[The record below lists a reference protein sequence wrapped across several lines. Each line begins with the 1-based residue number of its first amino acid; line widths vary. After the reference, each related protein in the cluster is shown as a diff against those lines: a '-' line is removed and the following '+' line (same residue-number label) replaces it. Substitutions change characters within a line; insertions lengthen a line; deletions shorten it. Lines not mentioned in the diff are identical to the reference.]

1 MNCKNCNTEL
11 KTAHKYCHE
20 CGAKIVEERITIK
33 SLLSTLLIS
42 FGWDNQFFGT
52 LRDLVLRPQ
61 IVFEKYLNGTRKRY
75 TNPFAFFAIGVALSV
90 FVINIYTEELINI
103 SSKDSLKPAETV
115 YDSLNKNETN
125 LSTEKNTIYLEQ
137 QKTINNGAVN
147 FQYKYYYYLSF
158 LLLPFYAFISF
169 LVFGKPE
176 NFGEHLVINAYI
188 QGLSLLIILPLF
200 FITLFLDYDIHTAAA
215 ILLTIIYYSY
225 AYKKYRKYTFGQSL
239 KKLLKFFAIILVVL
253 LFFVGIGILV
263 GMSMDK

>member
-11 KTAHKYCHE
+11 NPEHKYCNE
-20 CGAKIVEERITIK
+20 CGAQVINKRITLK

-52 LRDLVLRPQ
+52 LKDLVIRPQ
-61 IVFEKYLNGTRKRY
+61 MVFEKYLSGTRKKH

-103 SSKDSLKPAETV
+103 SMKDSLKPAETV
-115 YDSLNKNETN
+115 YDNLNENEGA
-125 LSTEKNTIYLEQ
+125 LYSEKNSTYLEQ
-137 QKTINNGAVN
+137 QQTMNSAAIN

-158 LLLPFYAFISF
+158 LLLPFYTLISF
-169 LVFGKPE
+169 LVFGKPD

-188 QGLSLLIILPLF
+188 QGLTFLIILPLF
-200 FITLFLDYDIHTAAA
+200 FVTLFLDYDVHTTAA

-225 AYKKYRKYTFGQSL
+225 AYKKYRKYTLGQSL

-263 GMSMDK
+263 GMSLDT